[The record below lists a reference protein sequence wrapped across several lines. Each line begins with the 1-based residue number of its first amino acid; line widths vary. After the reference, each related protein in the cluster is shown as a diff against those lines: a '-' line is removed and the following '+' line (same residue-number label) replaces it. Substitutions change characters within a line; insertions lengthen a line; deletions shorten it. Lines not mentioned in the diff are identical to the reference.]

1 MGIRRQ
7 RSTVHAVPAMSSVNA
22 AAGTYSQIGQFYTYS
37 VGAYVER
44 AQSIPTL
51 TRAQNLLVSMVAGL
65 DLEQYT
71 MQWTGEDYEE
81 VVIPGES
88 WMTRPDP
95 RVSRQFIVGSTV
107 GDLFWHGRAF
117 WYVTSRFASGYP
129 ATFTW
134 LPAGNVNTVDQ
145 PGPIWFG
152 PSDQVQFNGNTLD
165 SANVVQFI
173 SPTPGVLFTGARSI
187 DIAIRLDNA
196 AKRAASP
203 IASGYLQQ
211 TGGEPMTS
219 DELSELAGAWTS
231 SRSGT
236 EQTEG
241 NTVGALNEFVKFVEF
256 SADPSKMQLS
266 EGREYSSLE
275 LSRVA
280 NIPPYLLGIST
291 GGMTYQNAQEAM
303 KQLYLLGARP
313 IMQTIE
319 QTLSLDNILPRGRF
333 TRFDLDD
340 MFENDR
346 LADEM
351 ATADTA
357 NSGGMS

>member
-7 RSTVHAVPAMSSVNA
+7 RHHLNAVPATSSVQA
-22 AAGTYSQIGQFYTYS
+22 AVGTASQIGQFFTYS

-51 TRAQNLLVSMVAGL
+51 TRAQNLLVSMIAGL
-65 DLEQYT
+65 DLEQYNN
-71 MQWTGEDYEE
+71 MWTGEDYEE

-88 WMTRPDP
+88 WMARPDP
-95 RVSRQFIVGSTV
+95 RVSRQFIIGSTV

-117 WYVTSRFASGYP
+117 WYITSRYANGYP

-145 PGPIWFG
+145 PGPVWFG

-165 SANVVQFI
+165 PTNVVQFI
-173 SPTPGVLFTGARSI
+173 SPTPGVLWTGARSI

-219 DELSELAGAWTS
+219 DELTELAGAWTS

-256 SADPSKMQLS
+256 TADPSKMQLS

-319 QTLSLDNILPRGRF
+319 QTLSLDTILPRGRWC
-333 TRFDLDD
+333 RFDLDD

-346 LADEM
+346 LADE
-351 ATADTA
+351 AETADTMGA
-357 NSGGMS
+357 NT